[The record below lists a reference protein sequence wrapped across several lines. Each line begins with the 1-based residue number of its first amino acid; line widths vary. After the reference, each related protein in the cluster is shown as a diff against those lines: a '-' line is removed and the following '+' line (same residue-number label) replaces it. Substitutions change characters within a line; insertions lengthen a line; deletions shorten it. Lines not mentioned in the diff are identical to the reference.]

1 MIPFAIERC
10 RTLLLVLVVLGLSA
24 CGAVQVREVSAP
36 LPQGFPE
43 KGFSHGAFED
53 LLRRFVRNDRVD
65 YAAWHAD
72 RQAIAQLDSYL
83 AAVAAYSPENA
94 PERFPVRNDAKAYWL
109 HIYNAL
115 VIRAVLDHWPL
126 ASVNDVKAPLEVVQ
140 GYGFFYRLG
149 FVVGGKKINLYD
161 IEHDKVLKQSNDPRA
176 HFVLNCASSSC
187 PVIRPSLPT
196 GDALEPFLEKATQE
210 FIGNPRNVSID
221 HTNKK
226 LRLSQI
232 FEWYPS
238 DFINDLRRRAI
249 PVNNGIVD
257 YLIDAA
263 PAALKPELRRA
274 ASYPIEYVDYDWNI
288 NKAGGAKQ

>member
-1 MIPFAIERC
+1 MNQRIIERC
-10 RTLLLVLVVLGLSA
+10 RSLLLLLAVVGLSA
-24 CGAVQVREVSAP
+24 CGAVQVREVNAP
-36 LPQGFPE
+36 LPADFPAT
-43 KGFSHGAFED
+43 GFSHGAFEE

-72 RQAIAQLDSYL
+72 RRAMAQLESYL

-94 PERFPVRNDAKAYWL
+94 PERFPKRNDAKAYWL

-115 VIRAVLDHWPL
+115 VIKAVLDHWPL
-126 ASVNDVKAPLEVVQ
+126 ASVNNVKAPLEVVQ

-149 FVVGGKKINLYD
+149 FVVGGKTTNLYD

-196 GDALEPFLEKATQE
+196 GDELEPFLVKATRE
-210 FIGNPRNVSID
+210 FIANPRNVNID
-221 HTNKK
+221 HANRK

-232 FEWYPS
+232 FEWYPA
-238 DFINDLRRRAI
+238 DFINDLRRRAL

-263 PAALKPELRRA
+263 AEPLKSELRQA
-274 ASYPIEYVDYDWNI
+274 AAYRIEYVDYDWAI
-288 NKAGGAKQ
+288 NDAAAAPR

>member
-1 MIPFAIERC
+1 MTQFAIERC
-10 RTLLLVLVVLGLSA
+10 RALLLVLAVLGMSA

-36 LPQGFPE
+36 LPQSFPE

-65 YAAWHAD
+65 YAAWHGD
-72 RQAIAQLDSYL
+72 RQAVAQLDSYL

-94 PERFPVRNDAKAYWL
+94 PARFPVRNDAKAYWL

-115 VIRAVLDHWPL
+115 VIKAVLDHWPL

-149 FVVGGKKINLYD
+149 FIVGGKTTNLYD

-187 PVIRPSLPT
+187 PAIRPSLPT
-196 GDALEPFLEKATQE
+196 GDALEPFLAKATQE
-210 FIGNPRNVSID
+210 FIGNPRNVNID
-221 HTNKK
+221 HANKK

-257 YLIDAA
+257 YLIDTA
-263 PAALKPELRRA
+263 PEALKPELRRA
-274 ASYPIEYVDYDWNI
+274 AGYPIEYVDYDWNI
-288 NKAGGAKQ
+288 NNTGSAKP